1 MKISEKERR
10 KNKLNQDSLVQ
21 ALRLLRE
28 CGYVILEAV
37 LPSNWVEDMFRA
49 YNEEVKRQF
58 VGEKPTG
65 HGGISAPLRMPFLD
79 PLAIEN
85 PFAMQILK
93 EAMGDDIFLTE
104 VTLPGLVVEFNIFI
118 EIPDI
123 FFQTNHTCYQ
133 FH

>member
-37 LPSNWVEDMFRA
+37 LPSNWVEDMFHA
-49 YNEEVKRQF
+49 YNEEVQRQF

-65 HGGISAPLRMPFLD
+65 HGGISAPLQMPFLD

-93 EAMGDDIFLTE
+93 EAMGDDIFSYF
-104 VTLPGLVVEFNIFI
+104 P
-118 EIPDI
+118 
-123 FFQTNHTCYQ
+123 
-133 FH
+133 